1 MSRTMTTA
9 RRRLLAP
16 LLALPLL
23 AATLDAPT
31 GACVPALAGWD
42 ASQLRLDV
50 RRSGTSE
57 TLFVEGRIGTD
68 LPVRLKAMLG
78 AHPDIATIH
87 FNASGDDRP
96 SAMAAGLVLR
106 AAGNFDAHVP
116 AGANCTDACALLFLS
131 GRIRS
136 VDPTAVFDLGQFYE
150 PAQVSAKSAD
160 VARQSLDVSN
170 YLIRMGVSRRL
181 LTGTLDRDAALPPE
195 APRQC
200 LTPAELHSYN
210 VANWNE

>member
-1 MSRTMTTA
+1 MLPIMKMD
-9 RRRLLAP
+9 RRWLLAP

-23 AATLDAPT
+23 AATTPS
-31 GACVPALAGWD
+31 GRGCVPTRAGWD
-42 ASQLRLDV
+42 APGLRLDV
-50 RRSGTSE
+50 RRSGRSE
-57 TLFVEGRIGTD
+57 TLLIEGRIGPE
-68 LPVRLKAMLG
+68 LPRRLEAML
-78 AHPDIATIH
+78 AEHPDAGTIH
-87 FNASGDDRP
+87 FNASGDDRA

-106 AAGNFDAHVP
+106 AAGNFEAHVP

-131 GRIRS
+131 GRVRS
-136 VDPTAVFDLGQFYE
+136 VDPAAVFDLGQFYA
-150 PAQVSAKSAD
+150 PAQASAKSVD
-160 VARQSLDVSN
+160 VARQSLDIAN

-181 LTGTLDRDAALPPE
+181 LSGTLDREAALPPD